1 MLSPVTARRVHPTC
15 VNTVKVGSQKS
26 VDQTHRK
33 VGLFVAEKRVFLF
46 HEECGPLWE
55 WEKRTALRKEW
66 PAARI
71 DVPEEVQSSK
81 ELTDDDSQ
89 SHTHL
94 TAYSHPE
101 TQLRMCI
108 LLLLLLNN
116 ITMARTAHLVT
127 NLILSA
133 VQYAR
138 YSCVT
143 CGFSNIATSADADH
157 AMSSR
162 TLAHIAKES
171 TPSLEQT
178 LTGCLF
184 YRLRQG
190 SVHLSIFCPVFLEE
204 VLQRNQVDD
213 N

>member
-1 MLSPVTARRVHPTC
+1 MRNAGHCGSGRSGRRCGRNGLQHASTCPRKFRVRKSGPT
-15 VNTVKVGSQKS
+15 T
-26 VDQTHRK
+26 T
-33 VGLFVAEKRVFLF
+33 
-46 HEECGPLWE
+46 
-55 WEKRTALRKEW
+55 
-66 PAARI
+66 
-71 DVPEEVQSSK
+71 
-81 ELTDDDSQ
+81 Q

-94 TAYSHPE
+94 TAYAHPE

-143 CGFSNIATSADADH
+143 CGSSNIATSVDADH

-171 TPSLEQT
+171 TPLLEQT
-178 LTGCLF
+178 LTGCLSH
-184 YRLRQG
+184 RLRQG

>member
-1 MLSPVTARRVHPTC
+1 MRA
-15 VNTVKVGSQKS
+15 TVGVGEVGGVAEGMACS
-26 VDQTHRK
+26 THRRARGSSEFERADRRRLT
-33 VGLFVAEKRVFLF
+33 VSHSPYGI
-46 HEECGPLWE
+46 
-55 WEKRTALRKEW
+55 RTPR
-66 PAARI
+66 
-71 DVPEEVQSSK
+71 
-81 ELTDDDSQ
+81 DS
-89 SHTHL
+89 T
-94 TAYSHPE
+94 
-101 TQLRMCI
+101 RMCI

-116 ITMARTAHLVT
+116 ITMARTAHIVT

-178 LTGCLF
+178 LTGCLS

-190 SVHLSIFCPVFLEE
+190 SVHLSIFCLVFLEE